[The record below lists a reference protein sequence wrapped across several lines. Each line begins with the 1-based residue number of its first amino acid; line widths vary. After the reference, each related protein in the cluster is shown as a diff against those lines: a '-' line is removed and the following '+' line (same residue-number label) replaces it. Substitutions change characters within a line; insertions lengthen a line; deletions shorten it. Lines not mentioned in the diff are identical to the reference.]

1 MKTVQFP
8 NLGIIEKKLSEDE
21 MDYLW
26 KCIDEKGN
34 EYKSALVGHIE
45 NSYELG
51 GADHFYKT
59 TVAPMINEYQTKF
72 SNLGEKIPTTSGHPY
87 VMSQWWVNYQRETEF
102 NPIHNHNGVYSFVIW
117 MKIPTNYAVQRDYM
131 FNDSA
136 VSNFEF
142 QYINILGEM
151 ESFTYYMS
159 GHMEGTMVL
168 FPSKLKH
175 QVYPFYNCKEQRV
188 SIAGNIHLKT

>member
-1 MKTVQFP
+1 MKAIQFP
-8 NLGIIEKKLSEDE
+8 NLGIIEKQLDKKEI
-21 MDYLW
+21 DYLW
-26 KCIDEKGN
+26 KCIDDKGKT
-34 EYKSALVGHIE
+34 YKSSLVGHIE

-51 GADHFYKT
+51 GADYFYT
-59 TVAPMINEYQTKF
+59 NTVAPIILEYQTKF
-72 SNLGEKIPTTSGHPY
+72 GNLGSKIPTTSGHPY
-87 VMSQWWVNYQRETEF
+87 VMKQWWVNYQNENEF

-117 MKIPTNYAVQRDYM
+117 MKIPTDWNLQRDYT

-142 QYINILGEM
+142 SYTNILGEI
-151 ESFTYYMS
+151 ESFTYRMS
-159 GHMEGTMVL
+159 GQMEGTMVL

-188 SIAGNIHLKT
+188 SISGNIHLKT

>member
-1 MKTVQFP
+1 MDVVQPHIRKYMKYEDERFRSLLINDDMP
-8 NLGIIEKKLSEDE
+8 KNDYDNANFNLGTGPWI
-21 MDYLW
+21 
-26 KCIDEKGN
+26 N
-34 EYKSALVGHIE
+34 FQV
-45 NSYELG
+45 
-51 GADHFYKT
+51 AD
-59 TVAPMINEYQTKF
+59 
-72 SNLGEKIPTTSGHPY
+72 
-87 VMSQWWVNYQRETEF
+87 EF

-117 MKIPTNYAVQRDYM
+117 MNIPTDWNLQRDYS

-142 QYINILGEM
+142 QYVNILGEM
-151 ESFTYYMS
+151 ESFTYNM
-159 GHMEGTMVL
+159 GRQMEGTMVL

>member
-51 GADHFYKT
+51 GADYFYT
-59 TVAPMINEYQTKF
+59 NTVAPIILEYQTKF
-72 SNLGEKIPTTSGHPY
+72 DNLGSKIPTTSGHPY
-87 VMSQWWVNYQRETEF
+87 VMKQWWVNYQNENEF

-117 MKIPTNYAVQRDYM
+117 MKIPTDWNLQRDYT

-142 QYINILGEM
+142 SYTNILGEI
-151 ESFTYYMS
+151 ESFTYRMS
-159 GHMEGTMVL
+159 GQMEGTMVL

-188 SIAGNIHLKT
+188 SISGNIHLKT

>member
-1 MKTVQFP
+1 
-8 NLGIIEKKLSEDE
+8 
-21 MDYLW
+21 
-26 KCIDEKGN
+26 
-34 EYKSALVGHIE
+34 
-45 NSYELG
+45 
-51 GADHFYKT
+51 
-59 TVAPMINEYQTKF
+59 MINEYQTKF

-142 QYINILGEM
+142 QYINILGDM